1 MRRILKWLIG
11 VVALTI
17 IVIVAGGYL
26 LPGEAV
32 VQRQVTI
39 NAPPEKVFAIIGNMK
54 RFNEWSPWAELD
66 PDAQYTIAGTDTGTG
81 QKLSWVSNNPNIGSG
96 SQTIVDFVE
105 NRRIGTELDFGDMGK
120 AMASL
125 ELAPVGGGTG
135 VTWGFKS
142 QLNGIM
148 ERWFGLLFDRWIGA
162 DYEKGLAKLKALA
175 EKEASGG

>member
-1 MRRILKWLIG
+1 
-11 VVALTI
+11 
-17 IVIVAGGYL
+17 
-26 LPGEAV
+26 
-32 VQRQVTI
+32 
-39 NAPPEKVFAIIGNMK
+39 
-54 RFNEWSPWAELD
+54 
-66 PDAQYTIAGTDTGTG
+66 
-81 QKLSWVSNNPNIGSG
+81 
-96 SQTIVDFVE
+96 
-105 NRRIGTELDFGDMGK
+105 MGK